1 VGTGVREGKGADA
14 LSRPP
19 LLTPH
24 PVETRKLGRYEIV
37 GELGKGAMGV
47 VYCARD
53 PLLDRTVAIKT
64 VNMELAQDEM
74 AEYEARFY
82 QEAKA
87 AGGLNHPNIVII
99 YDIGKNEKIAY
110 MAMELLQ
117 GKELKTLLA
126 SGKPL
131 PVPFAA
137 DVAAQMAEGLGYA
150 HEHGIVHRDIKPA
163 NIMIVRGELVKITD
177 FGIARMRTANVQTQV
192 GIVLGSPRYMS
203 PEQVAGKRAEPRSD
217 IFSVGVILYE
227 MVTGKPPFNGEDVT
241 SVMFQ
246 ILNFVPPPPSTV
258 NPEVPEVIDFIVAK
272 ALTKVPTE
280 RYASAREMAS
290 DLRDCL
296 RRLPAVAETPATAT
310 TTGKRAVTSFRPEA
324 ADFLAKT
331 APATRRADI
340 EPEIVQSQPP
350 ALGLS
355 KAFDSLDATMR
366 LAIQTGATADPGP
379 LAATTGTSG
388 QAGATTPGTGGYR
401 VAGTSGWSNE
411 DKMIFTA
418 SVAGATV
425 VGALIVLL

>member
-1 VGTGVREGKGADA
+1 M
-14 LSRPP
+14 
-19 LLTPH
+19 
-24 PVETRKLGRYEIV
+24 ETKKLGRYEIV

-99 YDIGKNEKIAY
+99 YDIGKSEKIAY

-131 PVPFAA
+131 PIPFAV
-137 DVAAQMAEGLGYA
+137 DVAAQMAEGLAYA

-217 IFSVGVILYE
+217 LFSVGVILYE

-246 ILNFVPPPPSTV
+246 ILNFVPPPPSTI
-258 NPEVPEVIDFIVAK
+258 NPEVPEIIDFIVAK
-272 ALTKVPTE
+272 AIAKAPAD
-280 RYASAREMAS
+280 RYGNTRELAH
-290 DLRDCL
+290 DLRDCQ
-296 RRLPAVAETPATAT
+296 RRLQAVETPVTAAAAVTAT
-310 TTGKRAVTSFRPEA
+310 TTSRRAIPSFSPEA
-324 ADFLAKT
+324 ADVLVRT
-331 APATRRADI
+331 APSTRREDSEI
-340 EPEIVQSQPP
+340 EIIQSQPP

-366 LAIQTGATADPGP
+366 LAIQTGAATDPAPGTVIQ
-379 LAATTGTSG
+379 TTGQS
-388 QAGATTPGTGGYR
+388 GATTPPAGGGYR
-401 VAGTSGWSNE
+401 VSAGNAWSEQDKIIFASG
-411 DKMIFTA
+411 I
-418 SVAGATV
+418 AGATV
-425 VGALIVLL
+425 IGALIVFL

>member
-1 VGTGVREGKGADA
+1 
-14 LSRPP
+14 
-19 LLTPH
+19 
-24 PVETRKLGRYEIV
+24 VETKKLGRYEIV

-99 YDIGKNEKIAY
+99 YDIGKAEKIAY

-126 SGKPL
+126 SGKAL
-131 PVPFAA
+131 PVPFAV
-137 DVAAQMAEGLGYA
+137 DVAAQMAEGLAYA

-217 IFSVGVILYE
+217 LFSVGVILYE

-246 ILNFVPPPPSTV
+246 ILNFVPPPPSSV
-258 NPEVPEVIDFIVAK
+258 NPEVPEMLDFIVAK
-272 ALTKVPTE
+272 AIAKAPAD
-280 RYASAREMAS
+280 RYGSTRELAS
-290 DLRDCL
+290 DLRDCQ
-296 RRLPAVAETPATAT
+296 RRLQAAEVPVTGAALTAT
-310 TTGKRAVTSFRPEA
+310 TTSKRAIASFSPEA
-324 ADFLAKT
+324 ADLLAQT
-331 APATRRADI
+331 APGTRRDDR
-340 EPEIVQSQPP
+340 ETVDIVQSQPP

-366 LAIQTGATADPGP
+366 LAIQTGATTDPGP
-379 LAATTGTSG
+379 GPGPGPGNVVQTTGTSG
-388 QAGATTPGTGGYR
+388 ATTTGIAGYR
-401 VAGTSGWSNE
+401 VSAANAWSKQDRIIFASG
-411 DKMIFTA
+411 
-418 SVAGATV
+418 VAGATL
-425 VGALIVLL
+425 VGALIVFL